1 MRTGISNVGTL
12 AVIPSKPSR
21 GGLFR
26 VSFLVGLCCVY
37 LAVYIY
43 LLPVGPLPTD
53 DLFYIDAAFKLQS
66 GTYEAPTRGFPYHHY
81 LRWPVTLP
89 LAALFFLFGV
99 SEKTIGAYTLM
110 YLMGISAATYFL
122 ILRLYGK
129 HYLAAVA
136 SLAMVVVPA
145 QMVTIMVRSEP
156 AALFWALVSLFLAAA
171 PGRRFGRLKL
181 LASGAC
187 FAFAVNA
194 TMIAVFSAPM
204 VPIMLWY
211 LRRRGTHAKTLAR
224 SVGLFVLGLWLTYE
238 AIMILEWI
246 FLGDYLIQ
254 YKAVKWWHLQLTNEV
269 VPLSAYFDPDNHAYF
284 LFGLLLNVLR
294 SHPVLI
300 ALVLLLLIARLAAPP
315 GHDRASAA
323 LLGMSLVSI
332 ITIELAGAL
341 VVQKLYIRFLAIPFY
356 LLCVYLLIQTTKLM
370 QTRRL
375 GLVGVSAVLLLLLGI
390 HVQRNAGQY
399 LTEDHFLHYYRDPIR
414 LIKADIAEKDTPS
427 EVTRVFFENNGLHY
441 LIPWNWAVNCY
452 SDYDLAGVEV
462 LTNTVP
468 SGNQAELTYFVSVSP
483 PGPELIDAGFVRLAY
498 PKPRA
503 QLRPDVYVCWPD
515 DRRLDAE

>member
-1 MRTGISNVGTL
+1 MGLSNGGTL
-12 AVIPSKPSR
+12 AVIPSKPSP
-21 GGLFR
+21 GVLFW
-26 VSFLVGLCCVY
+26 VSFFVVLCGLY
-37 LAVYIY
+37 SAVYIH

-81 LRWPVTLP
+81 LRWPVILP

-99 SEKTIGAYTLM
+99 SEKTIGAYTLI
-110 YLMGISAATYFL
+110 YLMGISTATYFL

-136 SLAMVVVPA
+136 SLAIVVVPA
-145 QMVTIMVRSEP
+145 QMVTILVRSEP
-156 AALFWALVSLFLAAA
+156 AALFWALVSLFLVAV

-211 LRRRGTHAKTLAR
+211 LRRRGANAKTLAR
-224 SVGLFVLGLWLTYE
+224 SVGLFLLGLWLTYE
-238 AIMILEWI
+238 AIMLLEWI

-254 YKAVKWWHLQLTNEV
+254 YKAIKWWHLRPTDEV
-269 VPLSAYFDPDNHAYF
+269 VSLSAYFDPDNRAYF
-284 LFGLLLNVLR
+284 VFGLLLNTLR

-300 ALVLLLLIARLAAPP
+300 ALALLLLIARLATPLSR
-315 GHDRASAA
+315 DRASAA

-332 ITIELAGAL
+332 ITVELAGAF

-375 GLVGVSAVLLLLLGI
+375 GLLGVSAVLLLLLGI

-399 LTEDHFLHYYRDPIR
+399 LTEDHVLHYYRDPIR
-414 LIKADIAEKDTPS
+414 LIKADIAEKDARS
-427 EVTRVFFENNGLHY
+427 EVARVFFENNGLY
-441 LIPWNWAVNCY
+441 GLIPWNWAVNCY
-452 SDYDLAGVEV
+452 SDYDLVGVEV
-462 LTNTVP
+462 LTSRVP
-468 SGNQAELTYFVSVSP
+468 SGNQEELTYFVSVSP
-483 PGPELIDAGFVRLAY
+483 PGQELIDAGFVKLAY
-498 PKPRA
+498 PEPRV
-503 QLRPDVYVCWPD
+503 QLRPDVYVYWPG
-515 DRRLDAE
+515 DRR